1 LDALAAL
8 ELIALIVTGGLAGW
22 IAGRLLRGEGYG
34 FVINVAVGV
43 VGGIIGGK
51 ALALFRVTPDDWLI
65 ELAVAVA
72 GAVLLLALVNLV
84 RREAPSEG

>member
-1 LDALAAL
+1 L

-34 FVINVAVGV
+34 FVINVVVGV
-43 VGGIIGGK
+43 IGGIVGGK
-51 ALALFRVTPDDWLI
+51 LLALFRVAPDSWLI

-72 GAVLLLALVNLV
+72 GAVLLLALVSLV
-84 RREAPSEG
+84 RRAAPSEG